1 MICRFFYKDTVDKS
15 YKILFVILS
24 ICFLGS
30 NCTSIGDSY
39 RPIPGL
45 LYNSMSFDGDF
56 NPQNT
61 VRPLRSGKGCVQHIF
76 RIYSWGDAGA
86 GSIAWRELITKI
98 SYVDHS
104 VTDFFIFYG
113 RYCTYVYGE

>member
-1 MICRFFYKDTVDKS
+1 MRRSSKVLIAIFFTY
-15 YKILFVILS
+15 
-24 ICFLGS
+24 FLGLS
-30 NCTSIGDSY
+30 CTSIGDSY

-61 VRPLRSGKGCVQHIF
+61 VRPLRFGKGCVHHIL
-76 RIYSWGDAGA
+76 RIYSWGDAAA

-98 SYVDHS
+98 SYIDHS

>member
-1 MICRFFYKDTVDKS
+1 MVRRSFYKNINRLSSKVLIVITLS
-15 YKILFVILS
+15 Y
-24 ICFLGS
+24 FLGS
-30 NCTSIGDSY
+30 NCMSLGDSY

-45 LYNSMSFDGDF
+45 LYNSVSFDGDF

-61 VRPLRSGKGCVQHIF
+61 VRPLRSGRGCVHHIF
-76 RIYSWGDAGA
+76 RIYSWGDAAA

-98 SYVDHS
+98 AYIDHS

>member
-1 MICRFFYKDTVDKS
+1 MDPGVFYKNSVGTSFKV
-15 YKILFVILS
+15 LFVLLS
-24 ICFLGS
+24 FFLGL
-30 NCTSIGDSY
+30 NCMSLGDSY

-45 LYNSMSFDGDF
+45 LYNSVSFDGDF

-61 VRPLRSGKGCVQHIF
+61 VRPLRFGKGCVHHIF
-76 RIYSWGDAGA
+76 RIYSWGDAAA

-98 SYVDHS
+98 SYIDHS